1 MTDMEK
7 IKLEDITFYRNKSH
21 ITVPAGKH
29 THKERK
35 RVDISSLNREVIL
48 PGLTR
53 FQGVVEG
60 VIDRELDFW
69 RLRKQKKTKSGE
81 IIKFQ
86 THFSSE
92 CEAMKAY
99 AKFKPEDD

>member
-7 IKLEDITFYRNKSH
+7 IKLQDITFYRHKNH
-21 ITVPAGKH
+21 VTVPAGKH

-35 RVDISSLNREVIL
+35 RVDIYSLDRQNVL

-53 FQGVVEG
+53 FKGVVEG
-60 VIDRELDFW
+60 VIDREIDFW
-69 RLRKQKKTKSGE
+69 RLRKQKKAKSGE
-81 IIKFQ
+81 IIKIE

-99 AKFKPEDD
+99 AKFKTE